1 VINSFFDGVDMTN
14 KTGNPARALSHS
26 ARWALEQAADKRYG
40 SGTPTL
46 SWSVTQ
52 ELTDAGFI
60 ATSGRTRSTVSIT
73 QAGLAF
79 LRGLA
84 G

>member
-1 VINSFFDGVDMTN
+1 MNDES
-14 KTGNPARALSHS
+14 GNPLQTLSHS
-26 ARWALEQAADKRYG
+26 ARWALDHIADKRYG
-40 SGTPTL
+40 SDTPAL

-60 ATSGRTRSTVSIT
+60 TTSGRSRSTVSIT
-73 QAGLAF
+73 QAGHTF
-79 LRGLA
+79 LRRPA